1 MVNRVSAAQAKAQ
14 LSALVAEVAYAGQ
27 HVIIERRAKP
37 LTVLVSVED
46 LERLEQDRA
55 ASLRPQGALAL
66 VGAWPDVK
74 DRDLE
79 GAIQEIYSQREK
91 DLGHLVELDP

>member
-1 MVNRVSAAQAKAQ
+1 MAA
-14 LSALVAEVAYAGQ
+14 
-27 HVIIERRAKP
+27 
-37 LTVLVSVED
+37 LVSVED

-66 VGAWPDVK
+66 VGAWRGIE

-79 GAIQEIYSQREK
+79 GVIQEIYSQREK
-91 DLGHLVELDP
+91 DLGRVVELDP